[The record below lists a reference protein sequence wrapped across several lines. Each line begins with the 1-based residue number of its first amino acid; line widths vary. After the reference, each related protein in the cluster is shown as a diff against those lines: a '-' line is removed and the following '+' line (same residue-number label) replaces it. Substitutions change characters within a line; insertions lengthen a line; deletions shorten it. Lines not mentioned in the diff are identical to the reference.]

1 MKTKPTQ
8 LDWGPGESET
18 CDQDVQCTVSSCLS
32 PPRRETWGRH
42 RSASG
47 QLCFGQNVLIPH
59 VLFHRRILNEPSPGG
74 LQLGRGLQELHY
86 LSWHCSSQG
95 HPRGGAEEPD
105 VYPRSGKRGLVAGHS
120 NVTAGNQ
127 LTPSGSSQAIHH
139 GNDRDGV
146 ILDQHHDL
154 KEQTHPVH
162 IQPGVSRNTNT
173 SVSYEFTVSECFPYA
188 SLYQILWKM
197 GKRRPKE
204 N

>member
-1 MKTKPTQ
+1 MWRALWKAACSLPDVRCEDDTAVHPAIYAFSRTSWFN
-8 LDWGPGESET
+8 LYFLTGGFWNEPAPGE
-18 CDQDVQCTVSSCLS
+18 
-32 PPRRETWGRH
+32 
-42 RSASG
+42 
-47 QLCFGQNVLIPH
+47 
-59 VLFHRRILNEPSPGG
+59 
-74 LQLGRGLQELHY
+74 GLQELNY

-95 HPRGGAEEPD
+95 HPRGGTEEPD
-105 VYPRSGKRGLVAGHS
+105 VYTRSSKRGLVAGHS

-127 LTPSGSSQAIHH
+127 LTPSSSSQAIHH
-139 GNDRDGV
+139 GNDRDRV

-162 IQPGVSRNTNT
+162 IQPRVRQNTNA
-173 SVSYEFTVSECFPYA
+173 SISYEFTVSECFPYA

>member
-1 MKTKPTQ
+1 MRTAPQ
-8 LDWGPGESET
+8 
-18 CDQDVQCTVSSCLS
+18 
-32 PPRRETWGRH
+32 RI
-42 RSASG
+42 RSAV
-47 QLCFGQNVLIPH
+47 LWADVLIPH

-105 VYPRSGKRGLVAGHS
+105 VYSRSGKRGLVAGHS

-188 SLYQILWKM
+188 SLYQIL
-197 GKRRPKE
+197 
-204 N
+204 